1 MLKAQSSVANQCE
14 ISARRAAK
22 KPAEAFHAAN
32 SAEHTSAKQDAT
44 ERAGITP
51 MNPLWGRLV
60 SSPLPSSPIQR
71 KCEHCEQQ
79 QEETLTLQTKLTVG
93 PANDAYEQ
101 EADAI
106 ANQVMSGN
114 RGKVSYISRLQ
125 SPRASAKTENSTLNS
140 NTAHNGNQQP
150 SHLSSYVN
158 GLNGRGNPLSTAENR
173 FFSSRFNRS
182 FDGVRIHTNS
192 EANQAAKGIKA
203 KAFTYANHI
212 VFNQG
217 AYQANQPN
225 SMHLLAH
232 ELTHVVQQ
240 SKGGSSGYSHSVQ
253 RKPSEQNSPLVVLNN
268 PRFANDPQLTKI
280 ANGQIEA
287 LSSQQN
293 GIHGAVSKVQRA
305 LDDMGFDLP
314 LHRVDGSYG
323 DETRLAISQFRSR
336 YLSDDLDKCDKDA
349 IILLDQVAPAV
360 DQRHEHVFDYSR
372 LLADSRLDVTVAFGH
387 AGVNT
392 SFVDIDNKRKDSGED
407 SGTASARIFRDWL
420 TARGFA
426 LALLGINS
434 DEFWALRT
442 PIRFPKSDGS
452 FETRDIRVW
461 VHLIEP
467 GVGAA
472 SAFGAGLSS
481 SEITLYN
488 GHARYGS
495 GPDFD
500 EKASPLE
507 NFRIGIDAAMAAA
520 GRGTRYQEAKKH
532 GVEMDTEHDLK
543 EMVASDQFDPDKYRV
558 LFFQACTSMAYLDE
572 VRSEIGNTE
581 NTDVIGSRVPTYF
594 TTDAA
599 KVNPH
604 EIIDMLSGILEGK
617 TVENILDAI
626 EKRQEVFYANTKG
639 GIPSKGIYSTSGIGD
654 NEIVP

>member
-1 MLKAQSSVANQCE
+1 MLKAQASVVNQPE
-14 ISARRAAK
+14 TPARRGVK

-32 SAEHTSAKQDAT
+32 STKHTPAKQDST
-44 ERAGITP
+44 VRAGATP
-51 MNPLWGRLV
+51 INPLWGRLV
-60 SSPLPSSPIQR
+60 NSPLPSSSIQR
-71 KCEHCEQQ
+71 KCEQCELE
-79 QEETLTLQTKLTVG
+79 QETSLALQPKLTVG

-101 EADAI
+101 EADTI

-114 RGKVSYISRLQ
+114 SSKVGSISSLR
-125 SPRASAKTENSTLNS
+125 SPQASAKPESSTS
-140 NTAHNGNQQP
+140 NTAQNANQQTKP
-150 SHLSSYVN
+150 LGAYINS
-158 GLNGRGNPLSTAENR
+158 LNGKGTGLSKTENQ

-182 FDGVRIHTNS
+182 FDDVRLHTNG
-192 EANQAAKGIKA
+192 EANQAAKGIGA
-203 KAFTYANHI
+203 KAFTHANHI

-217 AYQANQPN
+217 EYQKNQTS
-225 SMHLLAH
+225 SMGLLAH
-232 ELTHVVQQ
+232 ELTHVIQQ
-240 SKGGSSGYSHSVQ
+240 SKGGNSEYSHSVQ
-253 RKPSEQNSPLVVLNN
+253 RKPNEQTSPLVVLSN

-280 ANGQIEA
+280 ANGQIGA
-287 LSSQQN
+287 LSSKQN
-293 GIHGAVSKVQRA
+293 GTDGAVSKVQRA

-314 LHRVDGSYG
+314 LHRVDGFYG

-349 IILLDQVAPAV
+349 IVLLDQIAPAV
-360 DQRHEHVFDYSR
+360 DQRQEHVFDYSR
-372 LLADSRLDVTVAFGH
+372 LLADNRLDVTVAFGH
-387 AGVNT
+387 AGFNT
-392 SFVDIDNKRKDSGED
+392 SFVDADNKRKDTGED
-407 SGTASARIFRDWL
+407 SGTASARVFREWL
-420 TARGFA
+420 TKRGFA
-426 LALLGINS
+426 LAMSGMNS

-442 PIRFPKSDGS
+442 PISFPKSDGS
-452 FETRDIRVW
+452 IETRDIRVW

-520 GRGTRYQEAKKH
+520 GRGTRYQAAKKH
-532 GVEMDTEHDLK
+532 GVKMDAEHDLK

-594 TTDAA
+594 TTDAP

-604 EIIDMLSGILEGK
+604 EIIDMLSGILDGK
-617 TVENILDAI
+617 TVENIVDAI
-626 EKRQEVFYANTKG
+626 EKRQEVFYSNTKG
-639 GIPSKGIYSTSGIGD
+639 GIPAKGIYSTSGIGD